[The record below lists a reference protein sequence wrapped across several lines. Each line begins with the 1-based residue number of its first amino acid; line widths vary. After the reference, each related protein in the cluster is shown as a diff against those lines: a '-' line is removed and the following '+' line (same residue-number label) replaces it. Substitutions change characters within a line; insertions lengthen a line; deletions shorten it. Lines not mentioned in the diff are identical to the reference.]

1 MNADKGRMCFLLTV
15 RVIEPA
21 SRSNGPGWRTVLW
34 TQGCTLN
41 CSGCF
46 NPETHSKMKG
56 SLMPV
61 SLVLQKVFLYPSRV
75 EGITIS
81 GGEPLQQ
88 LPGLLAF
95 LTEIR
100 RTTDLSVLLF
110 SGYDWAEINRMPK
123 ADSLLPLIDVIIAG
137 RYIPNQRLAR
147 GLIGSSNKTV
157 HFLTNRYSHAD
168 LTEVPEAEVI
178 LNQNGEIIFSGINPI
193 Y

>member
-1 MNADKGRMCFLLTV
+1 MSETAALRIHH
-15 RVIEPA
+15 IEPA

-41 CSGCF
+41 CPGCF
-46 NPETHSKMKG
+46 NPETHSKMNG

-61 SLVLQKVFLYPSRV
+61 SLVSQKVLSYQSRV
-75 EGITIS
+75 EGLTIS

-100 RTTDLSVLLF
+100 RTTNLSVLLF
-110 SGYDWAEINRMPK
+110 SGYNWAEISQMPK
-123 ADSLLPLIDVIIAG
+123 MELLLPLIDVIIAG

-168 LTEVPEAEVI
+168 LTEIPEAEVI

-193 Y
+193 HWA